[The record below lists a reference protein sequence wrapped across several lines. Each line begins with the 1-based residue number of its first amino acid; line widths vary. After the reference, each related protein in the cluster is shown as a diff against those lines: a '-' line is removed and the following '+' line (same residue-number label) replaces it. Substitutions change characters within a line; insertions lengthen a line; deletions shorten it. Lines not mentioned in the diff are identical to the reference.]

1 MLKPL
6 TLALCFLLFSA
17 ISFAEPIT
25 QTVTYRVAADDDAW
39 QLSSSPFGCRLSVA
53 VAGAGLLQLELLPG
67 QHSNLSL
74 ISSWLNQAH
83 SVNASVGYPAWGE
96 GFPGKLQS
104 RQMQWQTGK
113 ASLRSGELGV
123 FIKGLEQG
131 WRWTFE
137 LGQSDGFL
145 LEVDTLSA
153 RSQLQPLRQCRQQLL
168 PQDYDYVHDLSIFY
182 PSGIAGMDSSMQADI
197 QAVARY
203 VAVDRNIKKI
213 LIDGHADDGSSRLAD
228 LVLSKDRVENVV
240 AALVE
245 LGVKRQMIEA
255 RHHGNRQPYS
265 KEQSEVNRRVRIRLV
280 KAV

>member
-1 MLKPL
+1 MLGVYLVQFEFIAEIKGNNKGIYIVIIPSIYPSL
-6 TLALCFLLFSA
+6 TGIYCVEAFDPSPVFLAVQRYQFRR
-17 ISFAEPIT
+17 PIT

-96 GFPGKLQS
+96 GFPGKVQS

-145 LEVDTLSA
+145 LEVDTSVPEASYNPCASA
-153 RSQLQPLRQCRQQLL
+153 ANNCSHKIMTMFMIYLFFLPLRNRWNGF
-168 PQDYDYVHDLSIFY
+168 VH
-182 PSGIAGMDSSMQADI
+182 AG
-197 QAVARY
+197 RY
-203 VAVDRNIKKI
+203 
-213 LIDGHADDGSSRLAD
+213 SSRGPLCG
-228 LVLSKDRVENVV
+228 SGSQHQK
-240 AALVE
+240 
-245 LGVKRQMIEA
+245 K
-255 RHHGNRQPYS
+255 S
-265 KEQSEVNRRVRIRLV
+265 
-280 KAV
+280 